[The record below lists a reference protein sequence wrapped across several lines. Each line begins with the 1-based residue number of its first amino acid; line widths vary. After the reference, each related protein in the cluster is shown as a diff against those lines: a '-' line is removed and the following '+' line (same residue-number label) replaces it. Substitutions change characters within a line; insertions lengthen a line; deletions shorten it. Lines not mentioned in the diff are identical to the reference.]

1 MKLTTRKNAK
11 TNMFIKY
18 NSRGDFAGPTMLGIG
33 AIVLFIAGLVI
44 TPMTFETVSKGTVKV
59 GYRFGAYTE
68 TIKQGMHFPVNPLVS
83 WHTVDVMQKTA
94 KLEDVS
100 LPSQDQLTSTV
111 DVSIQ
116 YRAIATAG
124 DIILSGTGDVESVC
138 QVHMFPKAAE
148 LVRDAGRHVAKA
160 ESLFLESTVNELSTK
175 MTVKLQEF
183 MKPKGI
189 LVEAVLFRHIDLP
202 PFIVKGI
209 EQKKLR
215 EQKAQEQI
223 AELERFETEAQQTIK
238 TATANKNASV
248 LQAEQVKI
256 LADAK
261 AYEITKVN
269 EAAAK
274 SPMYLQLQAVKA
286 FGKLGSDPSSKI
298 IIMDGGSSK
307 PFPFLNIGALSEK
320 K

>member
-1 MKLTTRKNAK
+1 ML
-11 TNMFIKY
+11 FKY
-18 NSRGDFAGPTMLGIG
+18 NSRGDFAGPTGLGIFV
-33 AIVLFIAGLVI
+33 ALALIASVII
-44 TPMTFETVSKGTVKV
+44 TPMFFETVGKGTVKV

-68 TIKQGMHFPVNPLVS
+68 TIKQGMNFPVNPLVT
-83 WHTVDVMQKTA
+83 WHTIDTMQKTA

-124 DIILSGTGDVESVC
+124 DIILAGTGDVESVC

-148 LVRDAGRHVAKA
+148 LVRDAGRNVGKA
-160 ESLFLESTVNELSTK
+160 ESLFLESTVNELSAN
-175 MTVKLQEF
+175 MTVKLREF

-215 EQKAQEQI
+215 EQKAQEQV
-223 AELERFETEAQQTIK
+223 AELERFETEQQQLIK
-238 TATANKNASV
+238 TATAKKAAS
-248 LQAEQVKI
+248 LLEAEQVKI

-261 AYEITKVN
+261 AYEIEKVN

-286 FGKLGSDPSSKI
+286 FGQLGTDPSSKI
-298 IIMDGGSSK
+298 IIMDGSSAK
-307 PFPFLNIGALSEK
+307 PFPFLNIGALQK

>member
-1 MKLTTRKNAK
+1 
-11 TNMFIKY
+11 MFLKY
-18 NSRGDFAGPTMLGIG
+18 NNQGQFAGPTMFGM
-33 AIVLFIAGLVI
+33 FAGLFLITALFV
-44 TPMTFETVSKGTVKV
+44 TPMFFETVSKGTVKV

-68 TIKQGMHFPVNPLVS
+68 TIKQGMNFPVNPLVT
-83 WHTVDVMQKTA
+83 WHTIDVMQKTA
-94 KLEDVS
+94 KMPNVS

-138 QVHMFPKAAE
+138 RVHMFPKAAE

-160 ESLFLESTVNELSTK
+160 ESLFLESTVNELSSE
-175 MTVKLQEF
+175 MTIRLRDF

-202 PFIVKGI
+202 PFIVTGI
-209 EQKKLR
+209 EKKKLR
-215 EQKAQEQI
+215 EQLAQEQI
-223 AELERFETEAQQTIK
+223 AELERFETEQQQLIS
-238 TATANKNASV
+238 TATAQKAASI
-248 LQAEQVKI
+248 LEAEQIRI

-261 AYEITKVN
+261 AYEIEKVN
-269 EAAAK
+269 EAASK

-286 FGKLGSDPSSKI
+286 FGKLGSDPSTKI
-298 IIMDGGSSK
+298 IIMDGSSTR
-307 PFPFLNIGALSEK
+307 PFPFLNIGALTEK